1 MSVSVLITN
10 LSATPVSLDDLY
22 ITLGAAGS
30 ATEAITIDRSVSQ
43 LDSMNSLKSLVD
55 AGTVS
60 AVPTASSDN
69 VDLLSVP
76 MGQHGLEAG
85 IDVNALAVVTTAVVF
100 AEPFPAGVVP
110 VMALVLDKTAGP
122 DARGTVWVLNVTN
135 LGFDLVYDV
144 TTVDAGVTNDCNWV
158 ASY

>member
-10 LSATPVSLDDLY
+10 LSATPVSLDDMY

-30 ATEAITIDRSVSQ
+30 ATDSATVERSVSE
-43 LDSMNSLKSLVD
+43 LDSMNNLKALVD

-69 VDLLSVP
+69 VDLLSCP
-76 MGQHGLEAG
+76 LEQHGLEEA
-85 IDVNALAVVTTAVVF
+85 IDVNAITAVTTAVVF
-100 AEPFPAGVVP
+100 AEAFPTGVVP
-110 VMALVLDKTAGP
+110 VMALTLDKTNGP
-122 DARGTVWVLNVTN
+122 AARGAVWVVNVTN

-144 TTVDAGVTNDCNWV
+144 TTADAGLTNDCNWV